1 MSINWTVRLK
11 NPLWWAQVAA
21 GVFLPILAYYGL
33 NWEDMTSWA
42 AIWDIL
48 VQAVQNPVVVIAAL
62 TNLWSALTDPTT
74 AGMSDS
80 KQAMTYTAPKRDE
93 EGA

>member
-1 MSINWTVRLK
+1 MKINWTVRIH

-33 NWEDMTSWA
+33 NWEDMTSWR

-48 VQAVQNPVVVIAAL
+48 VQAVQNPVVMVAAL
-62 TNLWSALTDPTT
+62 TNLWSAVTDPTT

-80 KQAMTYTAPKRDE
+80 ERAMMYDKPV
-93 EGA
+93 